1 MKIPFSQDQFF
12 RVFEAYNLSLWP
24 IQILFYGLGVVCI
37 IVMVKNGLKYSRM
50 LCAVLSFFW
59 LWMGVV
65 YHILYFSS
73 INSAAYFFGFVFIM
87 QGLAFFYFG
96 VIRQK
101 VKFNF
106 NLELSGIIGLVLIVY
121 ALGAYPVISYFVGHI
136 YPRSPTFGV
145 PCPTTIFTFGLL
157 LHSTT
162 RVPWF
167 IVLIPLLWSFIGLS
181 AALNLSVKE
190 DFGLPVAGLLASPIL
205 LFYKP
210 IGQSKK

>member
-1 MKIPFSQDQFF
+1 MLFS
-12 RVFEAYNLSLWP
+12 
-24 IQILFYGLGVVCI
+24 
-37 IVMVKNGLKYSRM
+37 
-50 LCAVLSFFW
+50 VLSFFW
-59 LWMGVV
+59 VWMGVV

-73 INSAAYFFGFVFIM
+73 INRAAYFFGAVFIV
-87 QGLAFFYFG
+87 QGLVFLYFG
-96 VIRQK
+96 VLKEKI
-101 VKFNF
+101 KFNF
-106 NLELSGIIGLVLIVY
+106 NLDLSGIIGLGLIVY
-121 ALGAYPVISYFVGHI
+121 ALAAYPIIGYFAGHI

-167 IVLIPLLWSFIGLS
+167 IVLIPLLWSLIGFS

-190 DFGLPVAGLLASPIL
+190 DFGLPVAGMLASPIL

-210 IGQSKK
+210 IGQAKK

>member
-12 RVFEAYNLSLWP
+12 SVFEAYNLSLWP

-37 IVMVKNGLKYSRM
+37 VVMVKNGIKYSRI
-50 LCAVLSFFW
+50 LFSVLSFFW
-59 LWMGVV
+59 VWMGVV
-65 YHILYFSS
+65 YHMLYFSS
-73 INSAAYFFGFVFIM
+73 INRAAYLFGSVFIV
-87 QGLAFFYFG
+87 QGLVFLYFG
-96 VIRQK
+96 VIKQK
-101 VKFNF
+101 IKFNF
-106 NLELSGIIGLVLIVY
+106 NLDLSGIIGLVLIVY
-121 ALGAYPVISYFVGHI
+121 ALVAYPIISHFVGHV

-157 LHSTT
+157 LHSNT

-167 IVLIPLLWSFIGLS
+167 IVLIPLLWSLIGFS

-210 IGQSKK
+210 ISQTKK

>member
-12 RVFEAYNLSLWP
+12 SVFEAYNLSLWP
-24 IQILFYGLGVVCI
+24 VQILFYSLGVACI
-37 IVMVKNGLKYSRM
+37 VVMVKNGLKYSRM
-50 LCAVLSFFW
+50 LFSVLSFFW
-59 LWMGVV
+59 VWMGVV

-73 INSAAYFFGFVFIM
+73 INSVAYLFGSVFII

-96 VIRQK
+96 VIREK
-101 VKFNF
+101 IKFNF

-121 ALGAYPVISYFVGHI
+121 ALAAYPVISYLVGHI

-167 IVLIPLLWSFIGLS
+167 IVLIPLLWSLIGFS

-210 IGQSKK
+210 ICPTKK

>member
-12 RVFEAYNLSLWP
+12 SVFEAYNLSLWP

-37 IVMVKNGLKYSRM
+37 VVMVKNGLKYSRM
-50 LCAVLSFFW
+50 LFSVLSFFW

-73 INSAAYFFGFVFIM
+73 INTAAYLFGFVFII

-96 VIRQK
+96 VIREK
-101 VKFNF
+101 IKFNF

-121 ALGAYPVISYFVGHI
+121 ALAAYPVISYFVGHI

-167 IVLIPLLWSFIGLS
+167 IVLIPLLWSLIGLS
-181 AALNLSVKE
+181 AALNLSVNE

-210 IGQSKK
+210 IGQTKK

>member
-1 MKIPFSQDQFF
+1 MKIPFSPDQFF
-12 RVFEAYNLSLWP
+12 SVFEAYNLSLWP
-24 IQILFYGLGVVCI
+24 IQILLTSLGVVCI
-37 IVMVKNGLKYSRM
+37 LVLIKNGLKYSRI
-50 LCAVLSFFW
+50 LFSILSFFW
-59 LWMGVV
+59 VWMGVV

-73 INSAAYFFGFVFIM
+73 INRIAYLFGSVFIV
-87 QGLAFFYFG
+87 QGLVFLYFG
-96 VIRQK
+96 AIKQK

-106 NLELSGIIGLVLIVY
+106 NLELSGVIGLGLLFY
-121 ALGAYPVISYFVGHI
+121 ALAAYPIISYFVGHI

-167 IVLIPLLWSFIGLS
+167 VVFVPLVWSLIGFS

-190 DFGLPVAGLLASPIL
+190 DFGLLVAGMLASPIL

-210 IGQSKK
+210 IGLVKK